1 EDGVCIRCRQNRISR
16 HFNVRRVGGLQFA
29 GKFADFVRRELH
41 LEHRELAVLWVEAGP
56 LPDNLAMPEVE
67 VWKDERLPD
76 FVLVARLE
84 DFAPLNQTAEP
95 LAFLLDALLDQSPC
109 DLAGRQR

>member
-1 EDGVCIRCRQNRISR
+1 
-16 HFNVRRVGGLQFA
+16 
-29 GKFADFVRRELH
+29 
-41 LEHRELAVLWVEAGP
+41 
-56 LPDNLAMPEVE
+56 MPEVE
-67 VWKDERLPD
+67 VRKDERLPD

-109 DLAGRQR
+109 DLAGRQRLFFLEKYVVEELEVLVRNREVVGPVLFGFSLVRQQGDSFNLLTGRECGA